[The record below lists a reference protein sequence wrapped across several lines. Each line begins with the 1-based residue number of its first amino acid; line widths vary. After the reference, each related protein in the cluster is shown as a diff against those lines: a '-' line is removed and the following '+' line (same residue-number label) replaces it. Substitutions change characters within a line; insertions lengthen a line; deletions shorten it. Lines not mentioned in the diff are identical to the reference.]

1 MPANAPYPFPGLNP
15 YFESWWFEVHP
26 LMIAHSLGR
35 LQRQLPKG
43 LHATIEHGMTISAPG
58 DTESRPKRPDVSIT
72 RLQEDPPALPAP
84 ANYVAPVLTKVAAP
98 KARHLA
104 IRELGGTLVTVIE
117 YLSPTNKHAGG
128 SLTYAAKRNAILDA
142 GVNLVEVDL
151 IRKWG
156 LAFTKF
162 ESSLVEEDVIK
173 SLGKLPAHAIV
184 VCRAEIPEQREVYP
198 VHYQNTLPACKVPL
212 RPDDA
217 DIWLNL
223 QELAELCHADAA
235 FDQIT
240 DYTRAPEPPLSNED
254 SAWLDAHLKA
264 QGLRSLN

>member
-1 MPANAPYPFPGLNP
+1 MSADTPYPFPGMNP

-35 LQRQLPKG
+35 LQRQLPIG
-43 LHATIEHGMTISAPG
+43 LHASIEHGMTISG
-58 DTESRPKRPDVSIT
+58 TGGIESRPKRPDVTIT
-72 RLQEDPPALPAP
+72 RLREDPPTLTPP
-84 ANYVAPVLTKVAAP
+84 ANYVAPVLTRIVAP
-98 KARHLA
+98 KPRHLA
-104 IRELGGTLVTVIE
+104 IREPDGTLITVIE

-128 SLTYAAKRNAILDA
+128 SLMYASKRNAIMDA

-162 ESSLVEEDVIK
+162 DPYNVEEDVIQ
-173 SLGKLPAHAIV
+173 SLGRPPAHAV
-184 VCRAEIPEQREVYP
+184 MVFRAEIPEQREIYP
-198 VHYQNTLPACKVPL
+198 VHYQNSLPACKVPL
-212 RPDDA
+212 RSDDA

-240 DYTRAPEPPLSNED
+240 DYSSNPEPPLSEED
-254 SAWLDAHLKA
+254 NVWLDAHLKA
-264 QGLRSLN
+264 KGLR

>member
-1 MPANAPYPFPGLNP
+1 MPTDAPYPFPGMNP

-43 LHATIEHGMTISAPG
+43 LHASIEHGMTISGAG
-58 DTESRPKRPDVSIT
+58 GSESRPKRPDVTIT
-72 RLQEDPPALPAP
+72 RLREDPVTFLPP
-84 ANYVAPVLTKVAAP
+84 ANYVAPVLTRIVAP
-98 KARHLA
+98 KPRHLA
-104 IRELGGTLVTVIE
+104 IRELDGTLITVIE

-128 SLTYAAKRNAILDA
+128 SLMYAAKRTAIMDA

-156 LAFTKF
+156 LAFAKF
-162 ESSLVEEDVIK
+162 DPYNVEEEVVK
-173 SLGKLPAHAIV
+173 NLGSQPAHAV
-184 VCRAEIPEQREVYP
+184 MVFRAEIPEQREIYP
-198 VHYQNTLPACKVPL
+198 VHYQYLLPACKVPL
-212 RPDDA
+212 RLDDA

-240 DYTRAPEPPLSNED
+240 DYTRDPEPPLSPED
-254 SAWLDAHLKA
+254 AAWLDAHLKA
-264 QGLRSLN
+264 KGLR